1 LKVPD
6 KRYDPK
12 AIEPKYA
19 EFWRKTRAYERSR
32 KQRSKGKEFF
42 FVDGPP
48 YANGP
53 VHMGTARNKA
63 LKDAM
68 LRFRRMQ
75 GLNVR
80 DQPGFDMHGLPVEI
94 QIEKALGLERKKQ
107 IDEGGVDKFIMR
119 CRELA
124 ESNQKQ
130 MAGEFADLGIW
141 MDWTAPYLSSSN
153 EYIESAWWTFKK
165 LHSGELLFSEERA
178 VPWCPRCETALSE
191 QEITYAAETGDS
203 IFFKLPLRGKRD
215 EYLLIW
221 VTCPWTVIGNLA
233 VAVNPDFN
241 YAKVKI
247 RKGGK
252 VETLYILEDNVEAM
266 ANATGIE
273 AYEMTE
279 TLKGDRLVG
288 LQYFHPLMADVPYL
302 KEVKGEWV
310 HKVVPSSKVTRN
322 HTGLAHV
329 APGFSSEDFEI
340 AKVHGLPA
348 FSPVDERAIFTTE
361 SGLKYAGKTLAE
373 ASKQVVTDLAS
384 MRFLLHAGQSTHRQG
399 TCWRCRTP
407 LLHRASKQW
416 FVKTSAAREKM
427 MRGIKAIN
435 WAPPYAGSS
444 NVYSFADKARD
455 WCVSRQRY
463 WGIPLPVWECITDMC
478 GHVEVIGSVKDIKN
492 AAGFRDGMD
501 LHRPAL
507 DGVRLDCPKCG
518 GAMKRVPDVLD
529 VWFDA
534 SVATWAQL
542 GYPTKRDEFKR
553 WWPCD
558 WVTEAHD
565 QTKGWLYV
573 QIAASSLVFDR
584 MPYKSAL
591 VHGWICDQSGKPMS
605 KTLGNAVSPMEAIE
619 NHGRDAL
626 RLYLIGKVAPWEDI
640 RYNPE
645 DVHKSSKFLNTLWS
659 VYRFAASYMRM
670 DAYDIETKL
679 EIVQKNLTAEDRW
692 VLSRLEMLKDTMA
705 SEMQAQSMHKA
716 LGAVEKFIIEDVSRW
731 YLKLVRER
739 AWSDGKPEDKRALYW
754 TLSEL
759 LVTISKLL
767 APFIPY
773 LAEEIYQNVDGKLV
787 SVHMSDWPASV
798 KERHDPKLEEQMQ
811 AVREIT
817 AAANQARQL
826 VGHKLRWPVK
836 RITIEVKDQKI
847 TEAIQTFEQV
857 IKKQANTKEIEVV
870 PSGHEWA
877 GLEIQVHPNPN
888 VIGKAYKLWESKIA
902 RMLEIRPAKKIKAD
916 IEKGVYKLGI
926 EGQLIDIL
934 PEMVTFTTK
943 LPSNIV
949 RGEIKGGSVFVN
961 VEVDE
966 EIHAEGL
973 ARDVIRRIQEMRKDI
988 EMDVE
993 DFARVSVS
1001 AGDEVQPSLERW
1013 EDTILS
1019 ETRCS
1024 ELAFGVDVE
1033 EEYVVEWPIDGHPVV
1048 LGVTPVRMKAS
1059 IEEFMK
1065 VPGIEKALA
1074 VSMFTSGYPTLE
1086 SVTQATKEDAL
1097 KIPGMSHAVI
1107 RGIHDWIEMPDALK
1121 ISTEITCPICDKTL
1135 GQGAVEC
1142 PRCGAGLIPGEG
1154 SDGDGDLEG
1163 ELTSALEETLSEED
1177 NAPSQT
1183 KVAERGRKLLEVIED
1198 MRKTSPAEQRDDALA
1213 DLAKDLDRAPSQAHE
1228 PEVVTTPAAKPEPA
1242 PAPLQIVTVPAV
1254 LPEPEAQ
1261 EEAMP
1266 LAMESFVQAVT
1277 EGASVSKQVAKS
1289 LYLAG
1294 YDTVEKLGAAS
1305 EDELRRVEKV
1315 GKVTARKVVEAF
1327 STKSKPETQMCSL
1340 CNAIVSLSAKKCPRC
1355 GTQFEGD
1362 DDEQET
1368 KMIEK
1373 QMKTAE
1379 ALDKKLS
1386 YKPEDPNLLYSKAM
1400 TVLEQGNTDDAR
1412 QLLRAALDKDPNHRR
1427 AREALDSLSPKN
1439 DLIVEAK
1446 EAQASREPEPE
1457 EIPSD
1462 SGSNGAE
1469 QKGNERNRKT
1479 SGKAAHAEEEPTE
1492 RELDLKD
1499 GFTYLVREG
1508 RSLQAYKLLKKYIE
1522 SGRKGFCVTRNFPE
1536 KIREMYGLGDTPI
1549 LWLSNVGTKDSVRPK
1564 DLEKLSLSL
1573 EQFLAKQG
1581 GIILLDGLEYLITNN
1596 SFITVLRLI
1605 QSLRDQVAINR
1616 SILVMPVNPDTM
1628 SSNELN
1634 NLEKEVDLVLS

>member
-1 LKVPD
+1 MKVPD

-12 AIEPKYA
+12 SIEPKYA
-19 EFWRKTRAYERSR
+19 EFWSKTRAYERAR
-32 KQRSKGKEFF
+32 NLRSKGKEFF

-48 YANGP
+48 YASGP
-53 VHMGTARNKA
+53 VHMGTARNKV

-75 GLNVR
+75 GFNVR
-80 DQPGFDMHGLPVEI
+80 DQPGFDMHGLPIEI
-94 QIEKALGLERKKQ
+94 QIEKALGFERKRQ
-107 IDEGGVDKFIMR
+107 IDDGGVDKFVMR
-119 CRELA
+119 CREMA
-124 ESNQKQ
+124 DANQKQ
-130 MAGEFADLGIW
+130 MTAEFADLGIW
-141 MDWTAPYLSSSN
+141 MDWNAPYLSSSN
-153 EYIESAWWTFKK
+153 DYIESAWWTLKK
-165 LHSGELLFSEERA
+165 LHSSEHLVREERA

-191 QEITYAAETGDS
+191 QEISYAGATGDS

-221 VTCPWTVIGNLA
+221 VTTPWTIIGNLA
-233 VAVNPDFN
+233 VAVNPELN

-252 VETLYILEDNVEAM
+252 VETMYLLEDNVEAM

-273 AYEMTE
+273 AYEITE

-302 KEVKGEWV
+302 KGVKGEWV
-310 HKVVPSSKVTRN
+310 HKVVPSAKVTKN
-322 HTGLAHV
+322 HTGVVHV
-329 APGFSSEDFEI
+329 APGFSSDDFDI
-340 AKVHGLPA
+340 AKAHGLPA
-348 FSPVDERAIFTTE
+348 FSPVDERAVFTTE

-373 ASKQVVTDLAS
+373 ASKQVVSDLAS
-384 MRFLLHAGQSTHRQG
+384 MRFLLHAGQGTHRQG
-399 TCWRCRTP
+399 MCWRCRTP
-407 LLHRASKQW
+407 LMHRASKQW
-416 FVKTSAAREKM
+416 FVKASDAREKM

-435 WAPPYAGSS
+435 WAPQYAGSS
-444 NVYSFADKARD
+444 NVYCFADKARD

-463 WGIPLPVWECITDMC
+463 WGIPMPVWECITDMC
-478 GHVEVIGSVKDIKN
+478 GHVEIVGSVKELKGV
-492 AAGFRDGMD
+492 AGFRDGMD

-507 DGVRLDCPKCG
+507 DSVRLDCPKCG

-542 GYPTKRDEFKR
+542 GYPSKRDEFKR

-565 QTKGWLYV
+565 QAKGWLYV
-573 QIAASSLVFDR
+573 QIVASSLVFDR

-605 KTLGNAVSPMEAIE
+605 KTSGNAVSPMEAIDG
-619 NHGRDAL
+619 HGRDAL
-626 RLYLIGKVAPWEDI
+626 RVYLIGKVAPWEDI

-645 DVHKSSKFLNTLWS
+645 DVHASVKFLNTLWN
-659 VYRFAASYMRM
+659 VYRFAASYMNM
-670 DAYDIETKL
+670 DAYDMETNH
-679 EIVQKNLTAEDRW
+679 EIVQKSLTPEDRW
-692 VLSRLEMLKDTMA
+692 VLSRLETLKDAVA

-716 LGAVEKFIIEDVSRW
+716 LGAIEDYVLADLSRW

-739 AWSDGKPEDKRALYW
+739 AWSVGQPEDKKALYW
-754 TLSEL
+754 TMSEVL
-759 LVTISKLL
+759 GTLSKLL
-767 APFIPY
+767 APFTPY
-773 LAEEIYQNVDGKLV
+773 LAEDIYQNVDGKLV
-787 SVHMSDWPASV
+787 SVHMCDWPASF
-798 KERHDPKLEEQMQ
+798 KERHDLKLEEQMLV
-811 AVREIT
+811 AREI
-817 AAANQARQL
+817 ASAANQARQL

-836 RITIEVKDQKI
+836 RITVEVKDQKI
-847 TEAIQTFEQV
+847 ADAVGMFEQV

-888 VIGKAYKLWESKIA
+888 VIGKAYKLWEKKIA
-902 RMLEIRPAKKIKAD
+902 RMLEIRPAKKIKED

-926 EGQLIDIL
+926 EGQLIEIL

-949 RGEIKGGSVFVN
+949 RGEIAGGSVFVN
-961 VEVDE
+961 VEVDD
-966 EIHAEGL
+966 EIRSEGL
-973 ARDVIRRIQEMRKDI
+973 ARDVIRRMQEMRKDI

-993 DFARVSVS
+993 DFIKATVS
-1001 AGDEVQPSLERW
+1001 ADDEVQPSLERW
-1013 EDTILS
+1013 EDTILA

-1033 EEYVVEWPIDGHPVV
+1033 EEYVVEWPMGGHNVV
-1048 LGVTPVRMKAS
+1048 LGITPIRMKVAVQ
-1059 IEEFMK
+1059 EFMK
-1065 VPGIEKALA
+1065 VPGIEKSLA
-1074 VSMFTSGYPTLE
+1074 VAIFTSGFWTLE
-1086 SVTQATKEDAL
+1086 SVTQAPKEDAL

-1107 RGIHDWIEMPDALK
+1107 RSIHDWLEMPDGLK
-1121 ISTEITCPICDKTL
+1121 EPTEITCPVCEKTL

-1142 PRCGAGLIPGEG
+1142 QRCGASLIPGEG
-1154 SDGDGDLEG
+1154 LEGDGDVEG

-1177 NAPSQT
+1177 GAPSPA
-1183 KVAERGRKLLEVIED
+1183 KIAERGRKLLEVIED
-1198 MRKTSPAEQRDDALA
+1198 MRKPSPVEQRDDALVELTKDIGSA
-1213 DLAKDLDRAPSQAHE
+1213 PPQVPEPQLASVPEAAAQEPRPAPQKI
-1228 PEVVTTPAAKPEPA
+1228 VTVAVQLPSPEPA
-1242 PAPLQIVTVPAV
+1242 
-1254 LPEPEAQ
+1254 EE
-1261 EEAMP
+1261 EEAMSQD
-1266 LAMESFVQAVT
+1266 MDSFVQAVT
-1277 EGASVSKQVAKS
+1277 EGASVSKQVARS
-1289 LYLAG
+1289 LYRAG
-1294 YDTVEKLGAAS
+1294 YDTTEKLGAAS
-1305 EDELRRVEKV
+1305 EDDLRRVDKV
-1315 GKVTARKVVEAF
+1315 GKVTARKVIEAF
-1327 STKSKPETQMCSL
+1327 STKAKPETQMCSL

-1362 DDEQET
+1362 DEQET
-1368 KMIEK
+1368 KLIEK
-1373 QMKTAE
+1373 QMKTVE

-1386 YKPEDPNLLYSKAM
+1386 ARPEDPNLLYSKAM
-1400 TVLEQGNTDDAR
+1400 TVLEQGNADEAR
-1412 QLLRAALDKDPNHRR
+1412 QLLRAALDSEPNHQR
-1427 AREALDSLSPKN
+1427 AREALDSLSPKT

-1446 EAQASREPEPE
+1446 EPQQSRAPQPEELAPEVIVAEAQAGARVQKAAEEDKPEPE
-1457 EIPSD
+1457 EM
-1462 SGSNGAE
+1462 
-1469 QKGNERNRKT
+1469 
-1479 SGKAAHAEEEPTE
+1479 
-1492 RELDLKD
+1492 DLKD
-1499 GFTYLVREG
+1499 GFTYLVRED
-1508 RSLQAYKLLKKYIE
+1508 RSLRAYKLLKKYIE
-1522 SGRKGFCVTRNFPE
+1522 SGRKGFCVTRNFPD
-1536 KIREMYGLGDTPI
+1536 KIREMYGLGETPI